1 MKKKLLF
8 IVLII
13 VLLLSVVIYNIIFSA
28 KRVDENASSESTTSD
43 LNKNSKNNRTYIKLE
58 YLGKSKYTTDE
69 YTTTYNFDKDCEFT
83 WFRECWESE
92 NSLKILDEEYGTSF
106 SESINLS
113 GKDFENSDFYIS
125 FGRKLDKLYYDD
137 YKIWDYYYLAIPV
150 FKKDYCKNTMFLYK
164 TDKKSNLPFMEN
176 EYWTDEMQKF
186 NIDGDVRYKEDDKI
200 LYNY

>member
-83 WFRECWESE
+83 WFRDVG
-92 NSLKILDEEYGTSF
+92 NPKIVLKF
-106 SESINLS
+106 
-113 GKDFENSDFYIS
+113 
-125 FGRKLDKLYYDD
+125 
-137 YKIWDYYYLAIPV
+137 
-150 FKKDYCKNTMFLYK
+150 
-164 TDKKSNLPFMEN
+164 
-176 EYWTDEMQKF
+176 
-186 NIDGDVRYKEDDKI
+186 
-200 LYNY
+200 

>member
-13 VLLLSVVIYNIIFSA
+13 VFSLSVVIYNITFNA

-92 NSLKILDEEYGTSF
+92 NSLEILDKNMVQAF
-106 SESINLS
+106 LS
-113 GKDFENSDFYIS
+113 
-125 FGRKLDKLYYDD
+125 L
-137 YKIWDYYYLAIPV
+137 
-150 FKKDYCKNTMFLYK
+150 
-164 TDKKSNLPFMEN
+164 
-176 EYWTDEMQKF
+176 
-186 NIDGDVRYKEDDKI
+186 
-200 LYNY
+200 